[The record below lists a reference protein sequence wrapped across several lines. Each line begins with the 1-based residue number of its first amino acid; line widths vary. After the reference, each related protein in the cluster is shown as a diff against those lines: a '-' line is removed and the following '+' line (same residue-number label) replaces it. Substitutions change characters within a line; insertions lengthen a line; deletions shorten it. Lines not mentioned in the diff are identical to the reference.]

1 MNNNWYDLFISFDY
15 GNEVMRG
22 SISILNP
29 LYVVLLMF
37 LPATLMTFKRRLE
50 LPRWMGIELW
60 KINLAVTLL
69 LFLAG
74 LLFALLRSG

>member
-1 MNNNWYDLFISFDY
+1 MNNNWYDFFISFSY
-15 GNEVMRG
+15 GNEAMRG
-22 SISILNP
+22 SIFILNP
-29 LYVVLLMF
+29 IYVVLLMF

-60 KINLAVTLL
+60 KINLCVTLF

-74 LLFALLRSG
+74 LLFPLSRSG